1 MNRFKLDDVNKR
13 NSSTWTA
20 CNNDSKFKKHRMTF
34 LSMFGGEFVQD
45 GRYVKWQP
53 IQKPQPVYIPKRL
66 LYFIDPSKQLLGID
80 NMTDYCD
87 KHNLSKSAM
96 YEVLRGERKSHKGYT
111 AVPKDTITDSTHET
125 NIDSNITP

>member
-1 MNRFKLDDVNKR
+1 MNPFKLDDVNKR

-20 CNNDSKFKKHRMTF
+20 CNNDSKSKKHRMTF

-45 GRYVKWQP
+45 GKYVKWQL
-53 IQKPQPVYIPKRL
+53 IQKPQPVYVPKRL
-66 LYFIDPSKQLLGID
+66 LYFIDPNKQLLGID

-96 YEVLRGERKSHKGYT
+96 YEVLRGERKSHKGHVV
-111 AVPKDTITDSTHET
+111 VPKEATTDPVPET
-125 NIDSNITP
+125 DIDSNITS